1 MNAKSHPSF
10 IRTLRLIEQEELDML
25 LEEQRDKE
33 TSIQRNSGL
42 IVSLRGEMAD
52 SEKKLLLLLKR
63 FKEKKL
69 SEGKYLEII
78 RSHNSSWISQLSL
91 NEIKNLLFIIAEVK
105 GRININ
111 S

>member
-1 MNAKSHPSF
+1 
-10 IRTLRLIEQEELDML
+10 ML